1 MNSFADYELVE
12 QLQPGNHGTFY
23 LARPPA
29 RLNHDADQVALKI
42 LDRHATDNEFKRMA
56 AELQLL
62 IELRHPHL
70 VDVLDAG
77 HEDGRL
83 FYAMRYYSDGSL
95 PLGPAADLA
104 AVATQVADAA
114 EAAHAL
120 HEVGVAHRDIKPSNI
135 LLANGRG
142 HLSDLGVAN
151 YADANFTTT
160 GSSPVGTLAYADPR
174 LIHGDPAG
182 RASDVWSLGATLHAA
197 VVGRSVLGDIPDAH
211 LAGAIEYVL
220 SAVATVAPSC
230 PSPLAEIVAKATHV
244 ERPERFLTGQDMAD
258 ELRSAARQLK
268 ASAPSAAAGPVG
280 TPPGGV
286 PSLIPPP
293 SVGVPAQVA
302 PPAERPPPP
311 GSPGGAPPPPPP
323 GGLDQPTPPPLG
335 LENNKSSEAQ
345 PFYQQPVLV
354 VGQRSVGGHFNHP
367 DATVCWVSGER
378 RGSLGP
384 WVAGQAERPA
394 LGILL
399 FADGRSYVLR
409 WNTVLGRQ
417 PDPDDRVTSGLA
429 APLALEA
436 ELTMSRAH
444 LYLELRDW
452 DVFATDISSNGT
464 SVTPAAT
471 GQSTKM
477 TPGQPTL
484 LRHGDVLVIENLS
497 ITYQSHHNVR

>member
-1 MNSFADYELVE
+1 MNSFADYELVD

-23 LARPPA
+23 IARPPA
-29 RLNHDADQVALKI
+29 RLNHSEELVALKI

-62 IELRHPHL
+62 IELQHPHI
-70 VDVLDAG
+70 VAVIDAG

-83 FYAMRYYSDGSL
+83 FYATRYYRDGSL
-95 PLGPAADLA
+95 ALGPSSDLA

-135 LLANGRG
+135 LLAGGRG

-197 VVGRSVLGDIPDAH
+197 VVGHSVLGDIPNAH

-220 SAVATVAPSC
+220 SAVANVSPSC
-230 PSPLAEIVAKATHV
+230 PPPLAAIVAKATHV
-244 ERPERFLTGQDMAD
+244 ERPERYLTGEEMAY
-258 ELRSAARQLK
+258 ELRAAARQL
-268 ASAPSAAAGPVG
+268 ATAGPSAGAPAQVA

-286 PSLIPPP
+286 PSPRA
-293 SVGVPAQVA
+293 GA
-302 PPAERPPPP
+302 
-311 GSPGGAPPPPPP
+311 GGAPPPPPP
-323 GGLDQPTPPPLG
+323 PPPSASPPPSPSPSPVGVDPATSPPLD
-335 LENNKSSEAQ
+335 LEGNRPSEPQ
-345 PFYQQPVLV
+345 PYYQEPVLV

-367 DATVCWVSGER
+367 DATVCWVSGET

-384 WVAGQAERPA
+384 WVAGRAERPA
-394 LGILL
+394 LGVLL
-399 FADGRSYVLR
+399 FDDGRSYVVR
-409 WNTVLGRQ
+409 WNTILGRQ
-417 PDPDDRVTSGLA
+417 PDTDDRVTSGLA
-429 APLALEA
+429 APLSLEA

-444 LYLELRDW
+444 LHLELRDW
-452 DVFATDISSNGT
+452 DLFATDISSNGT
-464 SVTPAAT
+464 SIVPAAT

-484 LRHGDVLVIENLS
+484 LRDGDRLIMEKLS
-497 ITYQSHHNVR
+497 MTYQSHHQVH

>member
-1 MNSFADYELVE
+1 MTSFADYELVD

-29 RLNHDADQVALKI
+29 RLNHHEDLVALKI

-83 FYAMRYYSDGSL
+83 FYATRFYRDGSL
-95 PLGPAADLA
+95 PLGPTTDLA
-104 AVATQVADAA
+104 AVTTQVADAA

-135 LLANGRG
+135 LIADGRG

-197 VVGRSVLGDIPDAH
+197 VVGHSVLGDIPNAH

-220 SAVATVAPSC
+220 SAVATVSPTC
-230 PSPLAEIVAKATHV
+230 PPLLAEIVAKATHV
-244 ERPERFLTGQDMAD
+244 ERPQRYLTGEEMAAA
-258 ELRSAARQLK
+258 LRAAARQLE
-268 ASAPSAAAGPVG
+268 ASAPSAGAPPVA
-280 TPPGGV
+280 TPSSGV
-286 PSLIPPP
+286 PSL
-293 SVGVPAQVA
+293 V
-302 PPAERPPPP
+302 PPP
-311 GSPGGAPPPPPP
+311 GGPAPTAPPPPPV
-323 GGLDQPTPPPLG
+323 GLDQTTPPPLH
-335 LENNKSSEAQ
+335 LETNLAAE
-345 PFYQQPVLV
+345 PVPPYQESVLV

-384 WVAGQAERPA
+384 WVVGQAERPA
-394 LGILL
+394 LGVLV
-399 FADGRSYVLR
+399 FDDGRSYVVR

-417 PDPDDRVTSGLA
+417 PDTDERVVSGRA
-429 APLALEA
+429 APLSLEA

-444 LYLELRDW
+444 LHLELRDW

-464 SVTPAAT
+464 SIRPAAT

-497 ITYQSHHNVR
+497 VTYQSHHQVR

>member
-1 MNSFADYELVE
+1 VNSFADYELVD

-29 RLNHDADQVALKI
+29 RLNHPEELVALKI

-62 IELRHPHL
+62 LELQHPHL
-70 VDVLDAG
+70 VDILDAG

-83 FYAMRYYSDGSL
+83 YYTTRYYRDGSL
-95 PLGPAADLA
+95 PLGPASDLA

-135 LLANGRG
+135 LLAGGRG

-160 GSSPVGTLAYADPR
+160 GSSPVGTLAYADPL

-182 RASDVWSLGATLHAA
+182 RASDIWSLGATLHAA
-197 VVGRSVLGDIPDAH
+197 VVGYSVLGDIPDAH

-220 SAVATVAPSC
+220 SAVATVSPSC
-230 PSPLAEIVAKATHV
+230 PPPLAAIVAKATHV
-244 ERPERFLTGQDMAD
+244 ERPERFLTGEEMAY
-258 ELRSAARQLK
+258 ELRAAARQL
-268 ASAPSAAAGPVG
+268 AGA
-280 TPPGGV
+280 V
-286 PSLIPPP
+286 PS
-293 SVGVPAQVA
+293 
-302 PPAERPPPP
+302 
-311 GSPGGAPPPPPP
+311 APPPPPP
-323 GGLDQPTPPPLG
+323 IGNELPIGIDQATPPPLD
-335 LENNKSSEAQ
+335 LEGNKPNEPQ
-345 PFYQQPVLV
+345 PYYQQPVLV

-367 DATVCWVSGER
+367 DATVCWVSGEA

-384 WVAGQAERPA
+384 WVTGQAERPA
-394 LGILL
+394 LGVLL
-399 FADGRSYVLR
+399 FDDGRSYVVR

-417 PDPDDRVTSGLA
+417 PDTDKRVTSGMA
-429 APLALEA
+429 ATLSLEA

-464 SVTPAAT
+464 SIIPAAT

-484 LRHGDVLVIENLS
+484 LRGGDRLVIENLS
-497 ITYQSHHNVR
+497 ITYQSHHHVR